1 MPRIEIKEREMIK
14 ETTIDINEVV
24 ETLKKRN
31 IQFRDNG
38 IFIMP
43 EGYSE
48 SNDILNEYTPDI
60 HKVLKQNQVNN
71 IVVKR
76 ESYEYLSLR
85 DATVILPLIIGIPF
99 SILSSFIYDWIKNN
113 FDTQTIIKLRF
124 TKKKKDGKYV
134 EIEIEGDKNE
144 IKTILDSLKDF

>member
-1 MPRIEIKEREMIK
+1 MIK
-14 ETTIDINEVV
+14 EITIDINEVA

-31 IQFRDNG
+31 IQFTENG

-48 SNDILNEYTPDI
+48 SSDILNEYTPDI

-113 FDTQTIIKLRF
+113 FDTQSIIKLRF